1 MNITEDNQSL
11 WTIFAMGGILKK
23 RKKFDMEV
31 VHIISVIIESILGYS
46 GNVNP
51 FGKLI
56 TPFMDVFQG

>member
-1 MNITEDNQSL
+1 M
-11 WTIFAMGGILKK
+11 KK